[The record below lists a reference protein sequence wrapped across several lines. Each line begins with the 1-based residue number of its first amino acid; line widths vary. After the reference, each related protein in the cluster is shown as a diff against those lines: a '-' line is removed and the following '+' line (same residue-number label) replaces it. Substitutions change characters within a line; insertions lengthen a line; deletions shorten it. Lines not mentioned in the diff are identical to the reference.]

1 MINDKIRKQLEE
13 VHRLYR
19 ESVLSNERVTLIAM
33 VDEILRD
40 LIVMKEN
47 IRINQRNI
55 VLLAQQLHDAGV
67 IKSSFRKPDGTTTN
81 NPIDYIN
88 NENDNDNEND
98 ERNEN

>member
-1 MINDKIRKQLEE
+1 MINDKIRKQIEE
-13 VHRLYR
+13 VHRMYR
-19 ESVLSNERVTLIAM
+19 ESIIDNERITLIAM

-47 IRINQRNI
+47 IKINQRN
-55 VLLAQQLHDAGV
+55 VVNLAQQLHDAGI

-88 NENDNDNEND
+88 NDNENDNDERND
-98 ERNEN
+98 EK